1 MCGYV
6 LSYVLYTT
14 NIKTFITHKITLILY
29 IYYTYTTLYVYI
41 IHSYC
46 VYPTVLMPRIIH
58 YILYP
63 IPYSIGE
70 SNSSFMMHGILSF
83 LTSSSDEEARLL
95 RDRYIFKVIPML
107 NPGTKLYYTICV
119 YVCMY
124 VCMYMCVRCV
134 YIYYIYMYRHT
145 LQVSYHICMCLYF
158 TLRTCT

>member
-1 MCGYV
+1 MSRTIMHVTFVTVHSLHSAFYTSFLHILLFV
-6 LSYVLYTT
+6 HIYIHTSY
-14 NIKTFITHKITLILY
+14 LIA
-29 IYYTYTTLYVYI
+29 
-41 IHSYC
+41 H
-46 VYPTVLMPRIIH
+46 IH

-63 IPYSIGE
+63 IPYTTGE

-145 LQVSYHICMCLYF
+145 LQVSCHMSICVYF